1 MAWVRDSLARYSEG
15 INFTGWFGSK
25 LGSYFSDLGYGYQWW
40 SATVQD
46 HNVDFAWG
54 HGGNLIVPVRDMHL
68 IVVTAADPLYDAPE
82 SRIQTSHP
90 AAPVEHS
97 RPPTRRRS
105 LCDRRSLALA
115 HLAR

>member
-54 HGGNLIVPVRDMHL
+54 HGGNLIVPVRDMHM

-82 SRIQTSHP
+82 AQGWQYEGAVIDVVGKFIASLP
-90 AAPVEHS
+90 AAG
-97 RPPTRRRS
+97 
-105 LCDRRSLALA
+105 
-115 HLAR
+115 